1 MPLLTLNA
9 VAYADPDTTNV
20 LLDAMF
26 CATKVYNG
34 LLYEIKQTL
43 EKTGTLDI
51 GLKTL
56 NGYLK
61 MLPRAKGYHSLSA
74 QATRDEVI
82 GAWESFK
89 ALKANGHTQHS
100 APGFRPKTD
109 YSGLRYFGDNGVWLD
124 GETLRLSLGLGREDK
139 VRQVSLRIAHRT
151 DITWKRLV
159 NVLLTYDKCTG
170 FTAHLVIE
178 VDAAHPLGERKVALD
193 LGETQIV
200 TAVFD
205 DGQALLLNGRLLK
218 STRRYWNKV
227 RANVKPPAP
236 KEKMSRRYGQ
246 IAHKESRQID
256 HWLHILSKA
265 VVERCY
271 QAGVNEI
278 AIGDLSGIRHHIDYG
293 DKLNQRLHAWP
304 FAKLTDYITY
314 KAQQYGIVVRKIDES
329 YTSQTCHA
337 CGVVRKS
344 NRKSRGDYQCACGW
358 HVHADVNGAANIL
371 ERAFEVSPFKGRSG
385 VVTTPAVVALQFN
398 LKRHIVCK
406 SHRHPQPGCP

>member
-9 VAYADPDTTNV
+9 VAYADPDTTNI

-43 EKTGTLDI
+43 EKSGKLDI

-56 NGYLK
+56 NEYLK
-61 MLPRAKGYHSLSA
+61 RLPRAKGYHSLSA

-89 ALKANGHTQHS
+89 ALKANGHTQHN
-100 APGFRPKTD
+100 APGFRRKTE
-109 YSGLRYFGDNGVWLD
+109 YSGLRYFGDNGVWLE
-124 GETLRLSLGLGREDK
+124 GNTLRLSLGLGREDK
-139 VRQVSLRIAHRT
+139 VRQVSLRIAHRR
-151 DITWKRLV
+151 DIVWKRLV
-159 NVLLTYDKCTG
+159 NVLLTYDKRTG

-178 VDAAHPLGERKVALD
+178 VDATKPLGERKAAFD

-200 TAVFD
+200 SAVFD
-205 DGQALLLNGRLLK
+205 DGRVLLVSGRLLK
-218 STRRYWNKV
+218 TIRRYWNKLRV
-227 RANVKPPAP
+227 KVKPPAP
-236 KEKMSRRYGQ
+236 KEKMSKRYAQ
-246 IAHKESRQID
+246 IATKETRQID
-256 HWLHILSKA
+256 HLLHILSKHL
-265 VVERCY
+265 VERCY
-271 QAGVNEI
+271 KAGVNEI
-278 AIGDLSGIRHHIDYG
+278 AIGDLTGIRDSIDYG
-293 DKLNQRLHAWP
+293 VTLNQRLHAWP
-304 FAKLTDYITY
+304 FAKLTHYITY
-314 KAQQYGIVVRKIDES
+314 KAERFGILVQMLDES

-337 CGVVRKS
+337 CGLVLKS

-371 ERAFEVSPFKGRSG
+371 KRAFQVSPFIGRSG
-385 VVTTPAVVALQFN
+385 VVTTPAVMSLQFN

-406 SHRHPQPGCP
+406 SHRVPHPGCP